1 MSSPGIQIGKMKG
14 EEHQYSAVQLSKLI
28 SLYMQPEWSLTAEVT
43 GTFHSA
49 CDDQMR
55 FDEG

>member
-1 MSSPGIQIGKMKG
+1 MKG

-28 SLYMQPEWSLTAEVT
+28 SLYMLPEWSLTAEVT